1 MRIADV
7 ISEAEDGSIVE
18 LRGWIYRI
26 RSSGKVVFCVIRDG
40 SGIIQVTAKKGVVDD
55 SSFDDLIQARVESSM
70 MIRGKVFSD
79 ERAPSGKEIRAEWLR
94 TVHLADP
101 FPIGEFQSE
110 ELLLD
115 NRHLWIRSR
124 EQNAVAKI
132 KATVLGRARQ
142 WLDEHDFI
150 EVTPPMLTGIAPE
163 DTTALFPVKYFDRVA
178 YLSQSAQFY
187 LEAMCFSYEKVYAL
201 APSFRAEKSR
211 TLRHLSEFWHLEA
224 EMAWMG
230 HADSLRIQE
239 ELVTAIVGDVLKFN
253 ESELKLLNRDIEKL
267 KLVEPPFERMSYAE
281 ALDLLKRRGRH
292 LSWGDA
298 FGTNEERALTEDIG
312 RPLFIVNFPIES
324 KPFYMRPSEELPGTY
339 SCADLLAPEG
349 FGEIIG
355 GSEREP
361 DYESLLMRI
370 EQSELNPEDYAWY
383 LDLRRFGSVPHSGFG
398 LGVERVVRWICCLE
412 HIRDAMPFP
421 RTPSRVTP

>member
-1 MRIADV
+1 
-7 ISEAEDGSIVE
+7 
-18 LRGWIYRI
+18 
-26 RSSGKVVFCVIRDG
+26 
-40 SGIIQVTAKKGVVDD
+40 
-55 SSFDDLIQARVESSM
+55 
-70 MIRGKVFSD
+70 
-79 ERAPSGKEIRAEWLR
+79 
-94 TVHLADP
+94 
-101 FPIGEFQSE
+101 
-110 ELLLD
+110 
-115 NRHLWIRSR
+115 
-124 EQNAVAKI
+124 
-132 KATVLGRARQ
+132 
-142 WLDEHDFI
+142 
-150 EVTPPMLTGIAPE
+150 
-163 DTTALFPVKYFDRVA
+163 
-178 YLSQSAQFY
+178 
-187 LEAMCFSYEKVYAL
+187 
-201 APSFRAEKSR
+201 
-211 TLRHLSEFWHLEA
+211 
-224 EMAWMG
+224 MAWMG
-230 HADSLRIQE
+230 HAESLRIQE

-281 ALDLLKRRGRH
+281 ALDLLKSRGRH

-298 FGTNEERALTEDIG
+298 FGTNEERALTEDIS

-361 DYESLLMRI
+361 DYDSLLMRI

-398 LGVERVVRWICCLE
+398 LGVERVVRWICDLE